1 MPVTTI
7 FRLQEN
13 LLLCAFFAVGAVQ
26 AWTMAYHD
34 QEFSRRLLF
43 VDRFVL
49 SVLVAY
55 WVMRDSARRGVPKPF
70 IFGLPLFFLWPIL
83 ATWHVF
89 RTRGWKGFATVGI
102 FVGLYLLAFVVPYVV
117 FAFR

>member
-1 MPVTTI
+1 MPATAI
-7 FRLQEN
+7 FSLKEN
-13 LLLCAFFAVGAVQ
+13 LFLCGYFAIGAVQ
-26 AWTMAYHD
+26 AWIMAYQD

-55 WVMRDSARRGVPKPF
+55 WVMCDSARRSVPRPF
-70 IFGLPLFFLWPIL
+70 IFGLLLLLLWPIL
-83 ATWHVF
+83 ATWHIF
-89 RTRGWKGFATVGI
+89 RTRGWKGFVTVGI
-102 FVGLYLLAFVVPYVV
+102 FVGLYLLSFAVPYVV

>member
-1 MPVTTI
+1 MTATTT
-7 FRLQEN
+7 FRRQEN
-13 LLLCAFFAVGAVQ
+13 LFLFGFFAAGALQ
-26 AWTMAYHD
+26 AWIMAYHD
-34 QEFSRRLLF
+34 QEFSRRVQV

-55 WVMRDSARRGVPKPF
+55 WVMRDAARHGLPKPF
-70 IFGLPLFFLWPIL
+70 IFGLIVIFLWPIL

-89 RTRGWKGFATVGI
+89 RTRGWKGFVTVGI
-102 FVGLYLLAFVVPYVV
+102 FLGLYLLSFAVPYVV